1 MGRNVLK
8 YGGKSGILPKVRPIF
23 RKPIRPPTEYEQAKE
38 HSIETGYAEGIPLP
52 KINGK
57 EVSRK
62 QPPKKYVTVE
72 QRINQIKFPE
82 LTLKQMNELPEEER
96 DAYKRQ
102 YYRAQFLKDA
112 YLQEENRLNRID
124 ELKEKVHQQNLERQ
138 ARLQQEEK
146 LEHQNKNIE
155 GLPTMQALLDKGM
168 MRRRTKEEIEL
179 LKEQRNLNR
188 KLKELQDKENQA
200 QKVLELYHAAANF
213 ITTEEQLEEAIHRA
227 FEVDVGVFE
236 GKHTTIEAKLE
247 NRLLG
252 YLTAEANEQKITDVV
267 LGEIDGKPGLQQ
279 VKELLSG
286 EREKVKRQAQL
297 NLKNN

>member
-1 MGRNVLK
+1 
-8 YGGKSGILPKVRPIF
+8 
-23 RKPIRPPTEYEQAKE
+23 
-38 HSIETGYAEGIPLP
+38 
-52 KINGK
+52 
-57 EVSRK
+57 
-62 QPPKKYVTVE
+62 
-72 QRINQIKFPE
+72 
-82 LTLKQMNELPEEER
+82 MNELPEEER

-112 YLQEENRLNRID
+112 YLQEEKRLNRID

-213 ITTEEQLEEAIHRA
+213 ITT
-227 FEVDVGVFE
+227 
-236 GKHTTIEAKLE
+236 
-247 NRLLG
+247 
-252 YLTAEANEQKITDVV
+252 
-267 LGEIDGKPGLQQ
+267 
-279 VKELLSG
+279 KELLSG